1 MLVISHASI
10 TTASLHSRFTDGL
23 LELMRTRVDLLLM
36 SLNPRLLML
45 WVAWVWHLSCSSWHY
60 LLEAC
65 TAQWNTPLALEL
77 AATHVSLECLITK
90 LLIHVHLL
98 NILILYI
105 WVVNFVHVHR
115 KVHLE
120 VILASGRLNC
130 DISCR
135 VHAWD
140 SCSLLIRAWCTAL
153 YEITQTGYTT
163 RVVHHLITCHRGRDL
178 IVMIVLSCCSWLLLI
193 VIHGQLILILFTIL
207 CNLTLT
213 WTLEEQQALLDPLT
227 VAMRLHDELAFGS
240 RLLLLHSSLVNLASL
255 FIDVMRLLERL
266 ELWVL
271 IDVAILSVQHFSICI
286 WRCLFELLERLV
298 VDSSFAF
305 GLDSDLTE
313 KRLTF
318 TATQSRLTSFLLTV
332 IFVWAR
338 LKELISAMLW
348 CVLNRASLYDWAFHG
363 DLLRHLVSLI
373 VLRLNVLRLLL
384 NFDDS
389 L

>member
-1 MLVISHASI
+1 MLVISHAGI

-140 SCSLLIRAWCTAL
+140 SCGLLMRARCTAL

-178 IVMIVLSCCSWLLLI
+178 IVMIVLSRRSWLLLI
-193 VIHGQLILILFTIL
+193 VIHG
-207 CNLTLT
+207 
-213 WTLEEQQALLDPLT
+213 
-227 VAMRLHDELAFGS
+227 
-240 RLLLLHSSLVNLASL
+240 
-255 FIDVMRLLERL
+255 
-266 ELWVL
+266 
-271 IDVAILSVQHFSICI
+271 
-286 WRCLFELLERLV
+286 
-298 VDSSFAF
+298 
-305 GLDSDLTE
+305 
-313 KRLTF
+313 
-318 TATQSRLTSFLLTV
+318 
-332 IFVWAR
+332 
-338 LKELISAMLW
+338 
-348 CVLNRASLYDWAFHG
+348 
-363 DLLRHLVSLI
+363 
-373 VLRLNVLRLLL
+373 
-384 NFDDS
+384 
-389 L
+389 